1 MEHAAF
7 HVVYVDQR
15 ISADL
20 DGKYLHNAGLELLSR
35 PDRPLKADR
44 RSDPFRQIS
53 SENTMVQDNL
63 RTLLSCFDGVHLCTS
78 GNSCLAKLSRI
89 ESGVLDLQPILV
101 IVEAQIAL
109 EARRA
114 DDHSKYTHRASPSD
128 KQSSKSQPMPP
139 FAKQNLPLQDP
150 NLLKAI
156 TSQVAQ
162 TDSSTLIVPVAFIE
176 SLEVVTHTGRQRQSP
191 ADQSLLPQEMLRC
204 LDEGAVDVLFAPLS
218 FDGVR
223 IVASHVYRLRK
234 DKSEK
239 RAAASEARKSRKR
252 SWVGFDDRKP
262 YAYLREEMVSGLMT
276 GICSPEETQPLFD
289 SNSLDDDYTEDSKL
303 AVAFTSWNFSAHE
316 LSEDQLVHT
325 AFLMIQHALSMA
337 ELERWRIS
345 AADLKSFLFAS
356 RAAYNSFVHY
366 HNFRHVV
373 DVMQAIFYF
382 LLRLGTLPPYP
393 HISKSSFAPLSLP
406 KSPIGKLLQPFD
418 ALTLLVSAI
427 GHDVGH
433 PGVNNA
439 FLVALNAPLAQL
451 YNDKSVLE
459 SFHCAAYSQILRR
472 YWKSVFEDSAMRGLM
487 INSILATDMGLHFKY
502 MADLSKLQEKVTHD
516 QGTEDW
522 PRQVVDEYRT
532 LACGLLIK
540 CADISN
546 VVGLTSSAWVG
557 QFPLTLLQARPFSIA
572 AQWADILQLEFANQ
586 GTMENELGMSTTLFG
601 GPPELG
607 NITKLANS
615 QNGFMTIFACPLF
628 GAMSDILPAMS
639 FAVDEMKANQNIWQ
653 MKVEQQ
659 KPVEEQKKSLSSE
672 HLVSPRSGSP
682 SRSSSQPE
690 LSHPEGLPASQVSSY
705 IPARGGSST
714 RQESDEPRRASLA
727 SGPVRSSDPGSQMHS
742 QDSRRSSLGAPFGY
756 SSSTIDP
763 TSYSRRSSGAYSAG
777 HGISQSLTTR
787 RSSNTSPSQLQ
798 LALAPDSRS
807 QYHPNMASAENLQPD
822 RRGSEGTLS
831 QTNAS
836 TVTTDTGSRNI
847 STAGGGGSS
856 ARKGSKSSDGDQT
869 FGQARSMTYSVARH
883 SPYPAHERHSSGGH
897 TSRSQ
902 SVPYSPTET
911 QATSITEDS
920 EDKNHHLHE
929 RGGSSTVK
937 NGPPEVVNLEK
948 PGSGH
953 RFDGSGVRSTAKGV
967 DVKTA
972 VLNGS
977 PSGHHSTT
985 DRLVTRKSSRF
996 LNFWKKRA
1004 KVREPSP

>member
-1 MEHAAF
+1 MADTCR
-7 HVVYVDQR
+7 YVE
-15 ISADL
+15 
-20 DGKYLHNAGLELLSR
+20 NN
-35 PDRPLKADR
+35 
-44 RSDPFRQIS
+44 S
-53 SENTMVQDNL
+53 SSPPMQ
-63 RTLLSCFDGVHLCTS
+63 SCRGPRA
-78 GNSCLAKLSRI
+78 N
-89 ESGVLDLQPILV
+89 EQP
-101 IVEAQIAL
+101 
-109 EARRA
+109 
-114 DDHSKYTHRASPSD
+114 T
-128 KQSSKSQPMPP
+128 
-139 FAKQNLPLQDP
+139 
-150 NLLKAI
+150 
-156 TSQVAQ
+156 
-162 TDSSTLIVPVAFIE
+162 
-176 SLEVVTHTGRQRQSP
+176 
-191 ADQSLLPQEMLRC
+191 
-204 LDEGAVDVLFAPLS
+204 
-218 FDGVR
+218 
-223 IVASHVYRLRK
+223 
-234 DKSEK
+234 
-239 RAAASEARKSRKR
+239 
-252 SWVGFDDRKP
+252 
-262 YAYLREEMVSGLMT
+262 
-276 GICSPEETQPLFD
+276 
-289 SNSLDDDYTEDSKL
+289 
-303 AVAFTSWNFSAHE
+303 
-316 LSEDQLVHT
+316 
-325 AFLMIQHALSMA
+325 
-337 ELERWRIS
+337 
-345 AADLKSFLFAS
+345 ADLKSFLLAS

-373 DVMQAIFYF
+373 DVMQAVFYF
-382 LLRLGTLPPYP
+382 LLRLGTLPPYRQTFASTP
-393 HISKSSFAPLSLP
+393 VQSSSP

-472 YWKSVFEDSAMRGLM
+472 HWKPVFEDSAMRGLM

-502 MADLSKLQEKVTHD
+502 MADLAKLQEKITHD
-516 QGTEDW
+516 QSTEDW
-522 PRQVVDEYRT
+522 PQQVIDEYRT

-546 VVGLTSSAWVG
+546 VVSFAGCAWRGRCQLTS
-557 QFPLTLLQARPFSIA
+557 LQARPFSVA

-615 QNGFMTIFACPLF
+615 QNGFMNIFACPLF
-628 GAMSDILPAMS
+628 AAMSDILPAMS
-639 FAVDEMKANQNIWQ
+639 FAVDEMTANQNIW
-653 MKVEQQ
+653 MKKIEQQ
-659 KPVEEQKKSLSSE
+659 KPVEEQKKSSSSE
-672 HLVSPRSGSP
+672 HLLSPRSGSP

-690 LSHPEGLPASQVSSY
+690 LSHPEGLPASQASSH
-705 IPARGGSST
+705 ILTRLGSSA
-714 RQESDEPRRASLA
+714 RHESEEPRRASLA
-727 SGPVRSSDPGSQMHS
+727 SGPVRSSDPGSQMQS

-763 TSYSRRSSGAYSAG
+763 TTQSRRSSGAYSAG
-777 HGISQSLTTR
+777 HGMPQSLVTR

-807 QYHPNMASAENLQPD
+807 QNHPSVPAAENIQPS
-822 RRGSEGTLS
+822 RRDSEGTLS

-836 TVTTDTGSRNI
+836 AVTSDTGSRNI
-847 STAGGGGSS
+847 SIAGGGGSS

-869 FGQARSMTYSVARH
+869 FGQPRAMAYPVARH

-911 QATSITEDS
+911 QATSLTEDS
-920 EDKNHHLHE
+920 EDKNHQMHE
-929 RGGSSTVK
+929 RGGGSTVK
-937 NGPPEVVNLEK
+937 KGPPELVNLEK

-953 RFDGSGVRSTAKGV
+953 RFSGSGGRASTKGV

-972 VLNGS
+972 VVNGGTS
-977 PSGHHSTT
+977 AHHTTT

-1004 KVREPSP
+1004 KVAEPSL

>member
-7 HVVYVDQR
+7 HVVYVDKR

-20 DGKYLHNAGLELLSR
+20 DGKYLHGTASELLSR
-35 PDRPLKADR
+35 PGWPLKADR

-53 SENTMVQDNL
+53 SENTMVQESL
-63 RTLLSCFDGVHLCTS
+63 RTLLSGFDGVHLCTS

-89 ESGVLDLQPILV
+89 ESGVSDLQPILV
-101 IVEAQIAL
+101 IVDAEIAL

-114 DDHSKYTHRASPSD
+114 DDHSQPTHGALLLD
-128 KQSSKSQPMPP
+128 EQSSKNQPLPP
-139 FAKQNLPLQDP
+139 FAKQSLPLQDS

-162 TDSSTLIVPVAFIE
+162 TDWSTLIVPVAFIQSPE
-176 SLEVVTHTGRQRQSP
+176 AVAHTGRQRSSSP
-191 ADQSLLPQEMLRC
+191 DEPLLPQKLLRC
-204 LDEGAVDVLFAPLS
+204 LDEGAVDVLFDPLS
-218 FDGVR
+218 FDHLR
-223 IVASHVYRLRK
+223 SVASHAYRLRK

-239 RAAASEARKSRKR
+239 RAAASDAKKSRKR

-276 GICSPEETQPLFD
+276 GICSPDESQLLLDYNP
-289 SNSLDDDYTEDSKL
+289 LDDDHDEDSKL
-303 AVAFTSWNFSAHE
+303 AMAFTSWNFSAHE
-316 LSEDQLVHT
+316 LSEDQLVHA
-325 AFLMIQHALSMA
+325 AFLMIQHALKMA

-345 AADLKSFLFAS
+345 AVDLKSFLFAS

-393 HISKSSFAPLSLP
+393 QTFKSSFAPSSLP

-502 MADLSKLQEKVTHD
+502 MGDLSKLQEKVTHD

-522 PRQVVDEYRT
+522 PQQVIDESRT

-546 VVGLTSSAWVG
+546 V
-557 QFPLTLLQARPFSIA
+557 ARPFDVA

-586 GTMENELGMSTTLFG
+586 GAMENELGLSTTLYG

-628 GAMSDILPAMS
+628 AAMSDILPAMS
-639 FAVDEMKANQNIWQ
+639 FAVDEMKANKNIWQ
-653 MKVEQQ
+653 KKVEQQ

-672 HLVSPRSGSP
+672 HLSPRSGSP

-690 LSHPEGLPASQVSSY
+690 LSHPEGLPASQIASF
-705 IPARGGSST
+705 IPTRSGSST
-714 RQESDEPRRASLA
+714 RHESDKPRRASLA
-727 SGPVRSSDPGSQMHS
+727 SSPVRISDPGSQMHS
-742 QDSRRSSLGAPFGY
+742 QDSRRSSLGASFGY

-777 HGISQSLTTR
+777 HGMSHSLATR

-798 LALAPDSRS
+798 LALGPESRL
-807 QYHPNMASAENLQPD
+807 QYRQSMASAENLQPD
-822 RRGSEGTLS
+822 RRSSEGTLS

-836 TVTTDTGSRNI
+836 TVTTDAGSRNI
-847 STAGGGGSS
+847 SVAGGGGSS
-856 ARKGSKSSDGDQT
+856 ARKGCKSSDGDQT

-920 EDKNHHLHE
+920 EDKNHQMHE

-937 NGPPEVVNLEK
+937 NGLPEVANLEK

-953 RFDGSGVRSTAKGV
+953 GFNGSGVRSTTKGV
-967 DVKTA
+967 DVKTSL
-972 VLNGS
+972 LNGS
-977 PSGHHSTT
+977 PSGQRSGT
-985 DRLVTRKSSRF
+985 DRVVTRKSSRF

-1004 KVREPSP
+1004 KLREPSP